1 MLCGGEEVANWQ
13 RMLGWRCLREGV
25 IPKWQLNWALTD
37 LGKEGG
43 EMVQVRR

>member
-13 RMLGWRCLREGV
+13 MMLGWRCLREGV
-25 IPKWQLNWALTD
+25 TPLAD